1 MSENKGPMA
10 LAAVI
15 VISAVSTTF
24 TAARLFTRGTVMG
37 KLMLDDYLIL
47 AAVILGWMN
56 VATFGVAVSHGFG
69 QHVDNLTVEQ
79 RSQAM
84 MWSIIGYTPG
94 LLSLSLPKPAV
105 VALLTKAL
113 NPSVWHK
120 RILWS
125 IAILCVTN
133 LVPYITLYYAQCRP
147 VQAVWDPSVSGTC
160 LSKSVLIGYATYS
173 SAFCAF
179 ADVYLSV
186 YPAVVLS
193 KLQMNIRKKIALGI
207 ALGLGSLSTIA
218 VIYKI
223 TKLPMVASPDPTFD
237 TVDIVI
243 WTILEGSIIIIAAC
257 VPVLQPLVESVF
269 GKRIF
274 YGSRRYPYRSSE
286 DTSDKLKSSKR
297 TFGSCYSRQTMEKRL
312 GHGMSKGSI
321 SLTTTVAAKGSQERI
336 WEKQEPEGKIVVVD
350 TVTVTVESPS
360 SSSSASHS

>member
-15 VISAVSTTF
+15 VISVVSTTF
-24 TAARLFTRGTVMG
+24 AAARLFTRGMVMG

-56 VATFGVAVSHGFG
+56 VATFGTAVSHGFG
-69 QHVDNLTVEQ
+69 QHIDNLTVEQ

-113 NPSVWHK
+113 NPGKWHK
-120 RILWS
+120 IFLWF
-125 IAILCVTN
+125 IAVLCVTN

-160 LSKSVLIGYATYS
+160 LSKSILIGYASYS

-186 YPAVVLS
+186 YPAVVLA

-218 VIYKI
+218 VIYKM
-223 TKLPMVASPDPTFD
+223 TKLPMIASPDPTFD
-237 TVDIVI
+237 TVDLVI

-257 VPVLQPLVESVF
+257 VPVLQPLVETVF
-269 GKRIF
+269 GKRVF

-286 DTSDKLKSSKR
+286 GGSGKLKSSKG
-297 TFGSCYSRQTMEKRL
+297 TFGSSFGCQTMDKRL

-336 WEKQEPEGKIVVVD
+336 WETQEPEGRIMVVD
-350 TVTVTVESPS
+350 TVTVTVES
-360 SSSSASHS
+360 SSSATQS

>member
-1 MSENKGPMA
+1 
-10 LAAVI
+10 
-15 VISAVSTTF
+15 
-24 TAARLFTRGTVMG
+24 
-37 KLMLDDYLIL
+37 
-47 AAVILGWMN
+47 MN

-173 SAFCAF
+173 SGGFCHALCWVAHGFTNSLQIAFCAF

-193 KLQMNIRKKIALGI
+193 KLQMDIRKKIALGI
-207 ALGLGSLSTIA
+207 ALGLGSL
-218 VIYKI
+218 
-223 TKLPMVASPDPTFD
+223 
-237 TVDIVI
+237 
-243 WTILEGSIIIIAAC
+243 
-257 VPVLQPLVESVF
+257 
-269 GKRIF
+269 
-274 YGSRRYPYRSSE
+274 
-286 DTSDKLKSSKR
+286 
-297 TFGSCYSRQTMEKRL
+297 
-312 GHGMSKGSI
+312 
-321 SLTTTVAAKGSQERI
+321 
-336 WEKQEPEGKIVVVD
+336 
-350 TVTVTVESPS
+350 
-360 SSSSASHS
+360 